1 MKVSQVSLNGVLE
14 RFFNGSQ
21 TIPEQPTDI
30 CGTRDVDLT
39 KAVQFSNKD
48 DVIEQTDP
56 VGKDCST
63 STGHIDPES
72 RAEETSTP
80 AGEDL
85 SPAALVAKTFAEQT
99 EKALASVAPSL
110 VSPEN
115 NSLKGIITSIFELQ
129 SSPAGERTSEGKG
142 AVDMSITTP
151 LNGRVTIFCFEVFS
165 SLDGFDELEPVFD
178 YDMKSV
184 IRSSDSGYGQ
194 INIGDVEDNL
204 YKPYTDQ

>member
-1 MKVSQVSLNGVLE
+1 MWSGKGFSTDPKDQTSPA
-14 RFFNGSQ
+14 GSVCS
-21 TIPEQPTDI
+21 EQPTDV

-39 KAVQFSNKD
+39 KAVLFSNKD
-48 DVIEQTDP
+48 DVIEQTE
-56 VGKDCST
+56 DCST

-72 RAEETSTP
+72 RAAETSTP

-85 SPAALVAKTFAEQT
+85 SPDALVAKTFAEQT

-115 NSLKGIITSIFELQ
+115 NSLKGVITSIFELQ
-129 SSPAGERTSEGKG
+129 SSPAGERTSEGNG

-178 YDMKSV
+178 YDMKNV

-204 YKPYTDQ
+204 YKPYTDQQVPT